1 MSAEGNMTLEY
12 LHAAKERFQQTGKLF
27 LVDYSKSCAAEVL
40 LSILKDDNP
49 PSFLM
54 IAENPV
60 SAIDYG
66 HRLKKVLSDVSVIV
80 STDEFEKVI
89 GCNLDSADYTRLYTL
104 AKNLS

>member
-1 MSAEGNMTLEY
+1 MLIYCVVESDRECASFIRRAFNGDFTAE
-12 LHAAKERFQQTGKLF
+12 R
-27 LVDYSKSCAAEVL
+27 
-40 LSILKDDNP
+40 
-49 PSFLM
+49 

>member
-60 SAIDYG
+60 SPAGLQYG
-66 HRLKKVLSDVSVIV
+66 KICRTDKAVKTGDFVFKTFLVPGVVSGSNDICRFQQFPQ
-80 STDEFEKVI
+80 T
-89 GCNLDSADYTRLYTL
+89 
-104 AKNLS
+104 